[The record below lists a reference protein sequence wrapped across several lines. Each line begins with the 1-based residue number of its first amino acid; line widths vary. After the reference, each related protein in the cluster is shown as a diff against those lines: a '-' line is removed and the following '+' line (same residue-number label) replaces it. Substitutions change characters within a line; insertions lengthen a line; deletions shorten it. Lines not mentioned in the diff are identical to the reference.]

1 MDLLLEKLDFHC
13 HVSLLEESS
22 NHPYPLGAFHDGSG
36 WTYRCSDFSD
46 SDQKHLFCTPWWF
59 GIIEFLKSHDM
70 PEFFKETVWLVKY
83 YSIWP
88 HVASKDVVHVC
99 LGIPTYSRAPG
110 CHSTPGCLYLP
121 FLTQHEKKRYCFHS
135 VYLYHGGTVPV
146 QKRSHFKERQDTED
160 LSKLCGSTSLVVA
173 VVPYTSP
180 FPSAPPMVS
189 ILDLTAW
196 FPEVRFTAIPVTCLR
211 RIA

>member
-1 MDLLLEKLDFHC
+1 MPSRQVPGDLIISHRIIQLTQCKTFLC
-13 HVSLLEESS
+13 
-22 NHPYPLGAFHDGSG
+22 
-36 WTYRCSDFSD
+36 TTFS
-46 SDQKHLFCTPWWF
+46 
-59 GIIEFLKSHDM
+59 
-70 PEFFKETVWLVKY
+70 
-83 YSIWP
+83 
-88 HVASKDVVHVC
+88 
-99 LGIPTYSRAPG
+99 R

>member
-1 MDLLLEKLDFHC
+1 MWQCVWKTTTSCGLGVLRFKRFVLFPLVFFLVIVIVQLFPCWASPTSALWRRPLQVGQVFPLCAFPTSSRRSH
-13 HVSLLEESS
+13 HIASS
-22 NHPYPLGAFHDGSG
+22 NHPINPVQDIFVYH
-36 WTYRCSDFSD
+36 
-46 SDQKHLFCTPWWF
+46 
-59 GIIEFLKSHDM
+59 
-70 PEFFKETVWLVKY
+70 
-83 YSIWP
+83 
-88 HVASKDVVHVC
+88 
-99 LGIPTYSRAPG
+99 
-110 CHSTPGCLYLP
+110 
-121 FLTQHEKKRYCFHS
+121 FLTMPFTTRMSLPSLFWHNMKKT
-135 VYLYHGGTVPV
+135 YLAFTVFTSTTGGVPVPV
-146 QKRSHFKERQDTED
+146 QKKNIFSERQDTED